1 LTRGDVHNGWL
12 QLLLVIAGSA
22 LVGALTESVQGFPPL
37 PAVADE
43 VAALDEIYKG
53 TVLADT
59 LVAPGLLGFTR
70 FGYRSARK
78 HWNPVSAYLRDH
90 HILITGATSGLG
102 LATAEALAAR
112 GAKVVVNDLG
122 GARDGS
128 GGSVTAAEAVVAEIE
143 AAGGEAMPNAA
154 SVTDFAAVQAMVEA
168 AMAKWGR
175 VDLLVNNAGVL
186 RDKTFAKMELEDFRF
201 VVDVHLMGAVNCTKA
216 VWEIM
221 RGQNYGR
228 IVMTTSS
235 SGLYGNFGQSNY
247 GAAKMALVG
256 LMQTLSIEGAKNDI
270 RVNCLAP
277 TAHTR
282 MTEDL
287 GAALPL
293 EALDPALVTPGL
305 LYLLSREA
313 PSRCI
318 LAAGAGGFERAFV
331 TLTEG
336 VHIAGPDA
344 PEQVAARF
352 DAISDRSK
360 EIVPEMGAAQG
371 MIELT
376 KAQKAHAS

>member
-1 LTRGDVHNGWL
+1 MTIRFDG
-12 QLLLVIAGSA
+12 Q
-22 LVGALTESVQGFPPL
+22 
-37 PAVADE
+37 VAI
-43 VAALDEIYKG
+43 V
-53 TVLADT
+53 
-59 LVAPGLLGFTR
+59 
-70 FGYRSARK
+70 
-78 HWNPVSAYLRDH
+78 
-90 HILITGATSGLG
+90 TGAGGGLG
-102 LATAEALAAR
+102 REHALALAAR

-128 GGSVTAAEAVVAEIE
+128 GASATAAEAVVAEIE
-143 AAGGEAMPNAA
+143 AAGGEALANAA
-154 SVTDFAAVQAMVEA
+154 SVTDFAAVQAMVET
-168 AMAKWGR
+168 AMTKWGR
-175 VDLLVNNAGVL
+175 IDLLVNNAGVL
-186 RDKTFAKMELEDFRF
+186 RDRTFANMEIKDFRF

-221 RGQNYGR
+221 RSQNYGR

-293 EALDPALVTPGL
+293 EALAPELVTPGL
-305 LYLLSREA
+305 LYLLSRDA

-318 LAAGAGGFERAFV
+318 LAAGAGGFERAYV

-336 VHIAGPDA
+336 VHITGEDA
-344 PEQVAARF
+344 PEQVAAQF
-352 DAISDRSK
+352 DAISDRAK

-376 KAQKAHAS
+376 KAQKAHAA

>member
-1 LTRGDVHNGWL
+1 MRGETMRFDDR
-12 QLLLVIAGSA
+12 
-22 LVGALTESVQGFPPL
+22 
-37 PAVADE
+37 VAI
-43 VAALDEIYKG
+43 V
-53 TVLADT
+53 
-59 LVAPGLLGFTR
+59 
-70 FGYRSARK
+70 
-78 HWNPVSAYLRDH
+78 
-90 HILITGATSGLG
+90 TGAGGGLG
-102 LATAEALAAR
+102 RAHALALAAR

-128 GGSVTAAEAVVAEIE
+128 GSSLTAAQTVVAEIE
-143 AAGGEAMPNAA
+143 ALGGTAMADGA
-154 SVTDFAAVQAMVEA
+154 SVTEPAAVQAMVNRTMA
-168 AMAKWGR
+168 AWGR
-175 VDLLVNNAGVL
+175 VDVLVNNAGVL

-221 RGQNYGR
+221 RAQNYGR

-235 SGLYGNFGQSNY
+235 SGLYGNFGQANY

-293 EALDPALVTPGL
+293 DQLGPELVTPGL
-305 LYLLSREA
+305 LHLVSEDA
-313 PSRCI
+313 PTRCI
-318 LAAGAGGFERAFV
+318 LAAGAGGFERAYV
-331 TLTEG
+331 TLTQGIRITGE
-336 VHIAGPDA
+336 DA

-352 DAISDRSK
+352 TEISDRAD

-371 MIELT
+371 MIELG
-376 KAQKAHAS
+376 KLQKALTR